1 MEGVV
6 RHNASDLTLK
16 VRSSYDIKK
25 LNLDV
30 WEDYL
35 DILCGNRDYQKE
47 AIKTAIIYLASGEY
61 SNIDQ
66 LARENYRN
74 NQDLQRLYRTEDE
87 FIHKFR

>member
-30 WEDYL
+30 WEDYQ
-35 DILCGNRDYQKE
+35 IFFAVIE
-47 AIKTAIIYLASGEY
+47 TIKRK
-61 SNIDQ
+61 Q
-66 LARENYRN
+66 
-74 NQDLQRLYRTEDE
+74 
-87 FIHKFR
+87 

>member
-35 DILCGNRDYQKE
+35 DILCGNRNYQKE

-61 SNIDQ
+61 
-66 LARENYRN
+66 
-74 NQDLQRLYRTEDE
+74 
-87 FIHKFR
+87 

>member
-66 LARENYRN
+66 LA
-74 NQDLQRLYRTEDE
+74 
-87 FIHKFR
+87 